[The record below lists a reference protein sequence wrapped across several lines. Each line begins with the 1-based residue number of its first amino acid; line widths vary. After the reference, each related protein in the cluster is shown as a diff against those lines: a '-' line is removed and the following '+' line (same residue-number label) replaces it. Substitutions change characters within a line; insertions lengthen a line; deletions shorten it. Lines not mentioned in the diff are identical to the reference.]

1 MTEGSSIISALGAGS
16 GVDMAALATN
26 LATAQFALRSE
37 RLTLRSEILEQQIST
52 ASSLKNSLTLLAS
65 ALGDRVRTG
74 DLAVT
79 PQVANASVATASSP
93 PGTMGSG
100 TYSLEVLSL
109 ASAQT
114 LASPAFGDA
123 AAVVGAGSLTIRF
136 GATTD
141 AAFTEDAGHAPVTIT
156 IGSGSTLADIAG
168 AINAAD
174 AGVTAYVANTVD
186 GAQLVLKG
194 QTGEQSGFIVEA
206 SETPGE
212 EGLAAL
218 AWNPTAG
225 GDPARLLATS
235 ADAEFELD
243 GLRMTSASN
252 STGMVAPG
260 LALTLTGTNAGA
272 PTRIGFSSPVASI
285 TSAMH
290 DLVGAL
296 NEIVGELYTA
306 TDPLGGGPLASD
318 PGARALKRT
327 LSGLGTQVIMPGVP
341 DGTPGTLSDLGLA
354 IERDGTY
361 RLDTE
366 RLQETLERD
375 PAGAAAMFTVGL
387 YGVYATIDKIARAAA
402 TTGDP
407 GSLAGSIARYQTQSK
422 QVSEDSAKIAEQQEN
437 LRASLVARF
446 AKAEARIGASKS
458 TLSFL
463 QAQIDAWN
471 AQGD

>member
-26 LATAQFALRSE
+26 LANAQFALRTE
-37 RLTLRSEILEQQIST
+37 RLTLKSEVLEQQISA
-52 ASSLKNSLTLLAS
+52 ASSLKNSLSLLAS

-114 LASPAFGDA
+114 LASPAFADP

-136 GATTD
+136 GATSGS
-141 AAFTEDAGHAPVTIT
+141 AFTEDATHTPVTIT
-156 IGSGSTLADIAG
+156 IDSGSTLAAIAS

-174 AGVTAYVANTVD
+174 AGVTAYVANTTA

-194 QTGEQSGFIVEA
+194 ETGAQSGFIVEA
-206 SETPGE
+206 SETVGE

-235 ADAEFELD
+235 ADAEFKLD
-243 GLRMTSASN
+243 GLTMSSASN
-252 STGMVAPG
+252 STGTVAPG
-260 LALTLTGTNAGA
+260 LSLTLTGTNAGA
-272 PTRIGFSSPVASI
+272 PTQISFSSPVASI
-285 TSAMH
+285 TSAMA

-296 NEIVGELYTA
+296 NEIVGELNAA
-306 TDPLGGGPLASD
+306 TNPLGGGPLASD

-327 LSGLGTQVIMPGVP
+327 LSGLGTLVIMPGVP

-354 IERDGTY
+354 IERDGTF

-366 RLQETLERD
+366 RLRETLGRD
-375 PAGAAAMFTVGL
+375 PAGAAAMFTTGL
-387 YGVYATIDKIARAAA
+387 YGVYASIDKIARTAA

-407 GSLAGSIARYQTQSK
+407 GSLAGSIARYQALSE
-422 QVSEDSAKIAEQQEN
+422 QVSEDTAKIAEQQER

-446 AKAEARIGASKS
+446 AKAETRISASKS

-471 AQGD
+471 AQRD